1 MQTDKHHI
9 LPILL
14 LAAVLTAGC
23 GTDSADNEPAQ
34 DTSRPIGFGAYAY
47 QYARQIGA
55 KAMTATWEV
64 GTRAGYAGN
73 MSGIASLADNGFG
86 VFAMSTGA
94 AKYASGSFIPDM
106 MYNEKVTATTSSTG
120 TGYTW
125 NYNPLKYWP
134 QGYMSFFAYAPY
146 SAVTPSTGQ
155 PTADATSGITAIT
168 PNTSKDEPT
177 VSYALNP
184 EGRNVDLLYAT
195 NADGSAITDLS
206 YQQPVTFYFHH
217 ALTKVGGAL
226 NSGETSSGLMV
237 LLDVDSNGKITG
249 GTTAATTKV
258 TVGRI
263 LLEQVGTSNGKD
275 VTRSVNTAATL
286 NLHTLQF
293 TPTATATIGG
303 GIDATSPVRLLL
315 VAAASS
321 EAATAA
327 GTLNDA
333 IAEPTNSGSTAIS
346 WGSLPGGVTTTAV
359 TAYQTESYP
368 MLLIPDGTSYPVLRV
383 TMTYYVRTQDA
394 NLEEGY
400 SNIRHT
406 IVKEFTIGQPAKMGT
421 RYNLTLRI
429 GVTSVKLDGSLDE
442 WTVSHSTMIWD
453 KTTKTWISGPNIIEN
468 NPSGDDEKY
477 L

>member
-1 MQTDKHHI
+1 MQTDKHYI
-9 LPILL
+9 FTLLLL
-14 LAAVLTAGC
+14 LAAVLTTGC
-23 GTDSADNEPAQ
+23 ASDSTD
-34 DTSRPIGFGAYAY
+34 DTSRPISFSAYTY
-47 QYARQIGA
+47 QYARQSGA
-55 KAMTATWEV
+55 KAMTSEWKAD
-64 GTRAGYAGN
+64 TRAGYAGN
-73 MSGIASLADNGFG
+73 INGIANLAEQGFG
-86 VFAMSTGA
+86 VFAMSTGT
-94 AKYASGSFIPDM
+94 AKYAAASFIPDM
-106 MYNEKVTATTSSTG
+106 MYNEKVTATASTTG
-120 TGYTW
+120 TTYTW

-155 PTADATSGITAIT
+155 PTEDGASGITAIT
-168 PNTSKDEPT
+168 TNASKDEPT
-177 VSYALNP
+177 VSYALSP
-184 EGRNVDLLYAT
+184 EGQNVDLLYAT

-226 NSGETSSGLMV
+226 NSGETSGGLMV

-258 TVGRI
+258 TVGCI

-286 NLHTLQF
+286 NLHTLQL
-293 TPTATATIGG
+293 TPTATEKVGE
-303 GIDATSPVRLLL
+303 GIDATSPVRHLL
-315 VAAASS
+315 VAASS
-321 EAATAA
+321 DEDAKAA

-333 IAEPTNSGSTAIS
+333 IAEPANSGSTAIS
-346 WGSLPGGVTTTAV
+346 WESLPGGVTTTAV

-394 NLEEGY
+394 NLEDGY

-453 KTTKTWISGPNIIEN
+453 KTTQTWISGPNIIES